1 MYNPY
6 DFYFKKAKKE
16 WYKARSAFKLEEI
29 QEKFFLIRRTTKTVL
44 DIGCAPWSWLQYTI
58 SQLKKFAVKNYKVL
72 GFDLKPV
79 DLHLPGLT
87 TYVQDVTQVQKV
99 KEILKDHQIA
109 TFDFIQSDMAPN
121 TIGLKDIDAMRAI
134 DLLDQT
140 FWLYDELLDEKG
152 SFVIKAFMGPG
163 FEEFVAKMKQRF
175 WGKNI
180 KVFKPISCRSESK
193 ETYIIKLPPPYER
206 KK

>member
-29 QEKFFLIRRTTKTVL
+29 QQKFFLIKKTTKTIL
-44 DIGCAPWSWLQYTI
+44 DIGCAPWSWLQYSI
-58 SQLKKFAVKNYKVL
+58 AQLKKYGVKDYKVI
-72 GFDLKPV
+72 GFDLKEV
-79 DLHLPGLT
+79 DLHLPWLV
-87 TYVQDVTQVQKV
+87 TYVQDVTEHEKV
-99 KEILKDHQIA
+99 KAILDENSIQR
-109 TFDFIQSDMAPN
+109 FDFIQSDMAPN

-140 FWLYDELLDEKG
+140 FWLYDELLAEDG
-152 SFVIKAFMGPG
+152 SFVIKVFMWPW
-163 FEEFVAKMKQRF
+163 FDEFVAKMKRRF
-175 WGKNI
+175 WWKNI
-180 KVFKPISCRSESK
+180 KVFKPLSCRQNSK
-193 ETYIIKLPPPYER
+193 ETYVIKLPPN

>member
-29 QEKFFLIRRTTKTVL
+29 QEKFFLIRKTTKRVL
-44 DIGCAPWSWLQYTI
+44 DIGCAPGSWLQYTI
-58 SQLKKFAVKNYKVL
+58 SQLKKLQVKDYQVL

-87 TYVQDVTQVQKV
+87 TYVQDVTQVEEV
-99 KEILKDHQIA
+99 KAILAEHQLSK
-109 TFDFIQSDMAPN
+109 FDFIQSDMAPN

-134 DLLDQT
+134 DLLEQT
-140 FWLYDELLDEKG
+140 YWLYDQLLDEKG
-152 SFVIKAFMGPG
+152 SFVIKVFMGPG
-163 FEEFVAKMKQRF
+163 FDEFVAKMKKRF
-175 WGKNI
+175 GGKNI
-180 KVFKPISCRSESK
+180 KVFKPISCRSQSK
-193 ETYIIKLPPPYER
+193 ETYVIKLPPS
-206 KK
+206 K

>member
-16 WYKARSAFKLEEI
+16 GYKARSAFKLEEI
-29 QEKFFLIRRTTKTVL
+29 QEKFFLIKKSTKKVL

-58 SQLKKFAVKNYKVL
+58 GQLKKFKVSDYQVI

-79 DLHLPGLT
+79 ELHLPGLH
-87 TYVQDVTQVQKV
+87 TYIQDITEKDQVRALLQSR
-99 KEILKDHQIA
+99 QISK
-109 TFDFIQSDMAPN
+109 FDFIQSDMAPN

-134 DLLDQT
+134 DLLEQT
-140 FWLYDELLDEKG
+140 YWIYDELLDEQG
-152 SFVIKAFMGPG
+152 SFVIKVFMGPG
-163 FEEFVAKMKQRF
+163 FEEFVAKMKKRF

-180 KVFKPISCRSESK
+180 KVFKPISCRSQSK
-193 ETYIIKLPPPYER
+193 ETYIIKIPPSQ
-206 KK
+206 K

>member
-29 QEKFFLIRRTTKTVL
+29 QEKFFLIRKTTKRVL

-58 SQLKKFAVKNYKVL
+58 GQLKKINVKDYSVI
-72 GFDLKPV
+72 GFDLKEV
-79 DLHLPGLT
+79 DLHLPDLR
-87 TYVQDVTQVQKV
+87 TYVQDVTQREEV
-99 KEILKDHQIA
+99 KAILDHHQIEK
-109 TFDFIQSDMAPN
+109 FDFIQSDMAPN

-134 DLLDQT
+134 DLLEQTYWIYDQ
-140 FWLYDELLDEKG
+140 LLDENG
-152 SFVIKAFMGPG
+152 SFVIKVFMGPG
-163 FEEFVAKMKQRF
+163 FEEFVAKMKKRF

-180 KVFKPISCRSESK
+180 KVFKPISCRSQSK
-193 ETYIIKLPPPYER
+193 ETYIIKLPLL
-206 KK
+206 K

>member
-29 QEKFFLIRRTTKTVL
+29 QEKFFLIRKTTKRVL
-44 DIGCAPWSWLQYTI
+44 DIGCAPGSWLQYTI
-58 SQLKKFAVKNYKVL
+58 SQLKKLQVKDYQVL

-87 TYVQDVTQVQKV
+87 TYVQDVTQVEEV
-99 KEILKDHQIA
+99 KAILAEHQLSK
-109 TFDFIQSDMAPN
+109 FDFIQSDMAPN

-134 DLLDQT
+134 DLLEQT
-140 FWLYDELLDEKG
+140 YWLYDQLLNEKG
-152 SFVIKAFMGPG
+152 AFVIKVFMGPG
-163 FEEFVAKMKQRF
+163 FDGFVAKMKKRF
-175 WGKNI
+175 GGKNI
-180 KVFKPISCRSESK
+180 KVFKPISCRSQSK
-193 ETYIIKLPPPYER
+193 ETYVIKLPPP
-206 KK
+206 K

>member
-29 QEKFFLIRRTTKTVL
+29 QEKFFLIRKTTKRVL
-44 DIGCAPWSWLQYTI
+44 DIGCAPGSWLQYTI
-58 SQLKKFAVKNYKVL
+58 SQLKKLQVKDYQVL

-87 TYVQDVTQVQKV
+87 TYVQDVTQVKEV
-99 KEILKDHQIA
+99 KAILAEHQLSK
-109 TFDFIQSDMAPN
+109 FDFIQSDMAPN

-134 DLLDQT
+134 DLLEQT
-140 FWLYDELLDEKG
+140 YWLYDQLLDEKG
-152 SFVIKAFMGPG
+152 SFVIKVFMGPG
-163 FEEFVAKMKQRF
+163 FDEFVAKMKKRF
-175 WGKNI
+175 GGKNI
-180 KVFKPISCRSESK
+180 KVFKPISCRSQSK
-193 ETYIIKLPPPYER
+193 ETYVIKLPPS
-206 KK
+206 K

>member
-29 QEKFFLIRRTTKTVL
+29 QEKFFLIRKTTKRVL
-44 DIGCAPWSWLQYTI
+44 DIGCAPGSWLQYTI
-58 SQLKKFAVKNYKVL
+58 SQLKKLQVKDYQVL

-87 TYVQDVTQVQKV
+87 TYVQDVTQVEEV
-99 KEILKDHQIA
+99 KAILAEHQLSK
-109 TFDFIQSDMAPN
+109 FDFIQSDMAPN

-134 DLLDQT
+134 DLLEQT
-140 FWLYDELLDEKG
+140 YWLYDQLLDEKG
-152 SFVIKAFMGPG
+152 SFVIKVFMGPG
-163 FEEFVAKMKQRF
+163 FDEFVAKMKKRF
-175 WGKNI
+175 GGKNI
-180 KVFKPISCRSESK
+180 KVFKPISCRSQSK
-193 ETYIIKLPPPYER
+193 ETYVIKLPPP
-206 KK
+206 K

>member
-29 QEKFFLIRRTTKTVL
+29 QEKFFLIRKTTKRVL

-58 SQLKKFAVKNYKVL
+58 GQLKKINVKDYSVI
-72 GFDLKPV
+72 GFDLKEV
-79 DLHLPGLT
+79 DLHLPGLR
-87 TYVQDVTQVQKV
+87 TYVQDATQREEV
-99 KEILKDHQIA
+99 KAILDHHQIEK
-109 TFDFIQSDMAPN
+109 FDFIQSDMAPN

-134 DLLDQT
+134 DLLEQTYWIYDQ
-140 FWLYDELLDEKG
+140 LLDENG
-152 SFVIKAFMGPG
+152 SFVIKVFMGPG
-163 FEEFVAKMKQRF
+163 FEEFVAKMKKRF

-180 KVFKPISCRSESK
+180 KVFKPISCRSQSK
-193 ETYIIKLPPPYER
+193 ETYIIKLPLL
-206 KK
+206 K

>member
-29 QEKFFLIRRTTKTVL
+29 QEKFFLIRKTTKRVL
-44 DIGCAPWSWLQYTI
+44 DIGCAPGSWLQYTI
-58 SQLKKFAVKNYKVL
+58 SQLKKLQVKDYQVL

-87 TYVQDVTQVQKV
+87 TYVQDVTQVKEV
-99 KEILKDHQIA
+99 KAILAEHQLSK
-109 TFDFIQSDMAPN
+109 FDFIQSDMAPN

-134 DLLDQT
+134 DLLEQT
-140 FWLYDELLDEKG
+140 YWLYDQLLDEKG
-152 SFVIKAFMGPG
+152 SFVIKVFMGPG
-163 FEEFVAKMKQRF
+163 FDEFVAKMKKRF
-175 WGKNI
+175 GGKNI
-180 KVFKPISCRSESK
+180 KVFKPISCRSQSK
-193 ETYIIKLPPPYER
+193 ETYVIKLPPP
-206 KK
+206 K

>member
-29 QEKFFLIRRTTKTVL
+29 QEKFFLIRKTTKRVL
-44 DIGCAPWSWLQYTI
+44 DIGCAPGSWLQYTI
-58 SQLKKFAVKNYKVL
+58 SQLKKLQVKDYQVL

-87 TYVQDVTQVQKV
+87 TYVQDVTQVEEV
-99 KEILKDHQIA
+99 KAILAEHQLSK
-109 TFDFIQSDMAPN
+109 FDFIQSDMAPN

-134 DLLDQT
+134 DLLEQT
-140 FWLYDELLDEKG
+140 YWLYDQLLDEKG
-152 SFVIKAFMGPG
+152 AFVIKVFMGPG
-163 FEEFVAKMKQRF
+163 FDEFVAKMKKRF
-175 WGKNI
+175 GGKNI
-180 KVFKPISCRSESK
+180 KVFKPISCRSQSK
-193 ETYIIKLPPPYER
+193 ETYVIKLPPP
-206 KK
+206 K